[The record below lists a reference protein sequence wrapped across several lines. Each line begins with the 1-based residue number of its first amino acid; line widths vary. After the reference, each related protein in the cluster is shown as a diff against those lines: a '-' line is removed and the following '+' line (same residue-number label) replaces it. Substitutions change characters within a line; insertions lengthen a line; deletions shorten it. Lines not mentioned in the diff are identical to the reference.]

1 MAVPFRLEV
10 VAILGVLAVNAGAA
24 AMALVYAER
33 VAQVRVQVDD
43 VQRYTVVTS
52 EITTAL
58 LNAETGQRGYLLV
71 GQPSY
76 LAPYREALREIPG
89 LLAEQTRW
97 ERTNPQ
103 LQAEGDHLK
112 VLVLARLADLDE
124 TLQPSSPTADRRIRP
139 GARRGSREVTEMEQP
154 FLA

>member
-1 MAVPFRLEV
+1 VAVPFRLEV

-97 ERTNPQ
+97 ERTT
-103 LQAEGDHLK
+103 
-112 VLVLARLADLDE
+112 R
-124 TLQPSSPTADRRIRP
+124 SCRRRAI
-139 GARRGSREVTEMEQP
+139 T
-154 FLA
+154 